1 MDLEL
6 FTSVLQLMLH
16 QFGPGWLNCRS
27 LEEEKVLTLDADC
40 LREVL
45 GVF

>member
-16 QFGPGWLNCRS
+16 QFGRWLNCRS
-27 LEEEKVLTLDADC
+27 LEEEKVLALDADC
-40 LREVL
+40 LHEVL
-45 GVF
+45 V